1 MAIKTKR
8 IGSDRT
14 RNELGKLQVVNTAF
28 DIAVPANNIPAG
40 SIVAL
45 TAVVDNRISAA
56 KALNN
61 GGTLEL
67 GLMVALNEIR
77 ETGTVVQW
85 AIVDFDTGG
94 AALGDPIFLSDAVAG
109 TVTVTDPGAGSVIVG
124 KVLFPGPLGTGKVFL
139 RPHN

>member
-8 IGSDRT
+8 IGPDRT
-14 RNELGKLQVVNTAF
+14 RNELGKLQVVNPVF
-28 DIAVPANNIPAG
+28 DEAIPANNIPAG

-45 TAVVDNRISAA
+45 TGFINNNFNVA

-61 GGTLEL
+61 SGTLEL

-77 ETGTVVQW
+77 ETGTLVQW
-85 AIVDFDTGG
+85 AIIDFDTGG
-94 AALGDPIFLSDAVAG
+94 AALGDPIYLSAAVAG

-124 KVLFPGPLGTGKVFL
+124 KVLLPGPLGTGKVFL